1 MFPIF
6 PNCTDNN
13 QTVYANSTCQ
23 DVNGKYSDHC
33 VQLGYSQTALAVM
46 CGGEFSDNEHC
57 GTFFEVHMPN
67 GSPYNG
73 EQNPPHTH
81 THTHPA
87 CALLPHAHSSPP
99 ASFHSRPVATI
110 SRSASGAPA
119 R

>member
-23 DVNGKYSDHC
+23 DVNGEYSDHC

-46 CGGEFSDNEHC
+46 CGGEFSDHEHC

-73 EQNPPHTH
+73 EQTAPTFPTH
-81 THTHPA
+81 AA
-87 CALLPHAHSSPP
+87 CTPFATPSRPRPP
-99 ASFHSRPVATI
+99 ATNSRHVPD
-110 SRSASGAPA
+110 APA